1 MCNFISNKA
10 ETNTN
15 YVKITCFVQPQ
26 SLRLPHLYSTT
37 TTNNSNNNNKV
48 VISALNWLM
57 ILRVGLHLKQKGY
70 SQKHPCHTS
79 LNLSFSKTTCSL
91 DDSMINSHWHTG

>member
-1 MCNFISNKA
+1 MGNFISNKA

-26 SLRLPHLYSTT
+26 SLHLPHLYSTT
-37 TTNNSNNNNKV
+37 NTTTNNNKV
-48 VISALNWLM
+48 VISALNWLI

-70 SQKHPCHTS
+70 SQKHPCHAS

-91 DDSMINSHWHTG
+91 DDNMINSHWRRG